1 MKKRYRIELSE
12 EQFKIYTEALEG
24 YSRFLSGQIGHICN
38 SITSRKGI
46 PIVMDWETISNGDG
60 SKGALLLKRYL
71 FPELSPGSY
80 HGIGSNDE
88 LQMPR
93 QISYEMYREA
103 RHFMS
108 KGEEGRNVYSERG
121 LNYSGIPETK
131 ISEIGISEIRNEKIS
146 KIVSDEN
153 FSLGDNTGSGTN

>member
-46 PIVMDWETISNGDG
+46 PIVMDWEASNDD

-71 FPELSPGSY
+71 FPELGPNSY

-131 ISEIGISEIRNEKIS
+131 ISEVGISEIRSEKIS
-146 KIVSDEN
+146 KIISNEN
-153 FSLGDNTGSGTN
+153 FSLGDTT

>member
-46 PIVMDWETISNGDG
+46 PIVMDWESSNDD

-71 FPELSPGSY
+71 FPELRPGSY

-108 KGEEGRNVYSERG
+108 KEEEGRNVYSERG

-131 ISEIGISEIRNEKIS
+131 ISEVGVSEIRSEKIS
-146 KIVSDEN
+146 KIISNEN
-153 FSLGDNTGSGTN
+153 FSLGDNT